1 MNQSFFKN
9 INPLL
14 DRVRKCF
21 MIGGMKTPNT
31 VQIHQSPHD
40 MHLFFGMLS
49 IEGPN
54 CPGFNVDPKQ
64 FTDAI
69 FDWVVEA
76 ILPQIPNEDYT
87 SNKDQIT
94 VVDFAM
100 AEQISKAAIKIH
112 THLMDVAQDIPED
125 EMAHKKARWGM
136 QVVLPWVEAV
146 CMANGEMEL
155 DEAETMRKQCGLD
168 PRLSENDWDE
178 YKEMEAN

>member
-1 MNQSFFKN
+1 MTQNYFKN
-9 INPLL
+9 IDPLL
-14 DRVRKCF
+14 DRPLKCF
-21 MIGGMKTPNT
+21 MMGGMKTPNT
-31 VQIHQSPHD
+31 IQIHQSPHD

-49 IEGPN
+49 FEAPN
-54 CPGFNVDPKQ
+54 CPGFNIDPEH
-64 FTDAI
+64 FTKAI
-69 FDWVVEA
+69 SDWVTDA
-76 ILPQIPNEDYT
+76 ILPQIPNGDYT

-94 VVDFAM
+94 IVDFVM

-112 THLMDVAQDIPED
+112 LNLMDVAEDLPED

-168 PRLSENDWDE
+168 SRLSENDWDE

>member
-1 MNQSFFKN
+1 
-9 INPLL
+9 
-14 DRVRKCF
+14 

-54 CPGFNVDPKQ
+54 CPGFNIDPEQ
-64 FTDAI
+64 FSDAI
-69 FDWVVEA
+69 FAWVADA
-76 ILPQIPNEDYT
+76 ILPQVPNGDYA

-94 VVDFAM
+94 VVDFVM
-100 AEQISKAAIKIH
+100 AEQISRAAIKIH
-112 THLMDVAQDIPED
+112 THLMDVAEDLPED
-125 EMAHKKARWGM
+125 DMAQKKAHWGAA
-136 QVVLPWVEAV
+136 VVLPWVEAV
-146 CMANGEMEL
+146 CMVGGEMSLE
-155 DEAETMRKQCGLD
+155 EANAMRKQCKLD